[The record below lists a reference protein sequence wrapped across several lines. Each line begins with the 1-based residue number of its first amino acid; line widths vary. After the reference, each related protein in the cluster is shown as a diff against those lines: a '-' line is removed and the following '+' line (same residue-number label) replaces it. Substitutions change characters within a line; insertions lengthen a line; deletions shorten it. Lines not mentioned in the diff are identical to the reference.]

1 VEETNDSRER
11 AGEPPPAAI
20 EIRVAPSL
28 GANTRPAGQD
38 LRAGQ
43 VVLRVGAV
51 LSPSAIGLL
60 AGLGVAQVPVYRQPL
75 VAIFST
81 GDELRRV
88 DEALGPGQIR
98 DTNSYA
104 LAAAAAE
111 SGARV
116 LRLEVA
122 GDKQAEVQARF
133 AEALQAGA
141 QLIISSAGV

>member
-1 VEETNDSRER
+1 M
-11 AGEPPPAAI
+11 
-20 EIRVAPSL
+20 
-28 GANTRPAGQD
+28 
-38 LRAGQ
+38 
-43 VVLRVGAV
+43 
-51 LSPSAIGLL
+51 
-60 AGLGVAQVPVYRQPL
+60 AQVPVYFQPL

-88 DEALGPGQIR
+88 EEELGPGEIR

-111 SGARV
+111 NGARV

-122 GDKQAEVQARF
+122 GDRQAEVQARF

-141 QLIISSAGV
+141 QLIISSAGVSVGAYDVVKAAVEAEGALELLAGAHAAGQAAGIWAGARCAVLRPARQPGIGFGGV